1 MANAYVELKVHAYDW
16 NVIDADIDTDT
27 TAIHCWALDKNSDP
41 YLLRFRDFPVFCF
54 IELPMYVNN
63 RYQQWSRS
71 YVDHFIKD
79 LSFRLG
85 DHAPIRY
92 NLHYTNKIYYYRNNI
107 KYPMIQV
114 CFTTLEAM
122 NHCCNLLKRPIKTNM
137 WGPISCNVYETK
149 IPLYRKL
156 LTVKNTKFAEWFKI
170 QGTKVEDG
178 MNISTLENEY
188 IVSWNSMIPLTP
200 EECLGWVTEPGR
212 LAIDIEC
219 YSDRH
224 LAMPDKHNAKHVVY
238 IISCVYEKFN
248 QERTRYAI
256 VLGPCDQIPE
266 ERLSNCHII
275 NVNTELELHHA
286 FAEVVRI
293 TDPEIILGYNI
304 FGFDY
309 PYMDTRLK
317 RVLQDWPQM
326 GRIIG
331 KKAVLEGNPWESK
344 AYGKMAINML
354 VMDGR
359 ISLDM
364 MPIIKRDHKLDQY
377 NLNFVSKHFISETK
391 HDVSPQEMF
400 LIYERCQRAKSL
412 AEDDPEY
419 IAAKAE
425 MTRVVEYCICDS
437 ELVLKLF
444 NKMNVWIGQVEMSSI
459 VGVPIQHLSTKGQQ
473 HRCLSQIYDLAAR
486 LGYVLDSRDA
496 PTYGYSGGFVF
507 DPIPGIYDNIICLD
521 FASLYPNIIRA
532 YNICY
537 STLVPPEMMSRVDPN
552 DCHVIKFTQ
561 EEVYDPEGDNID
573 AETGEIK
580 KVPKSKIQK
589 QNVEYEFWFYKNR
602 EGIIPQLLRELIMS
616 RKRVNGQ
623 MNAEKD
629 RYSIYQKVDNFYRAL
644 QIYVASPISV
654 PSIAEAEATLKSMT
668 TSVPPAPAHEII
680 DAKRRLN
687 MAQMF
692 DINFTSKCQTDI
704 EKSKAESKTV
714 LPQWETCV
722 SYLTQLSQYHNE
734 NNQAGIADVMAQWST
749 IYGAFVEVM
758 KDSKLLITVLNQR
771 QLGIKVSANSVY
783 GFLGV
788 QNGGLLPLIE
798 GAMSVTAMGRRLIN
812 EVRVYIEE
820 KYGGVQIYG
829 DTDSVMMDMHVK
841 DPKECEYWGIRL
853 AQEIT
858 GLPPGAKDCDGNVWP
873 EGRKGIFLSPLALEF
888 EKGMRMLS
896 LCKKRYAAYLIGKG
910 GEFKMEDIVDRLGNV
925 VGSKRQF
932 LTRGIILARRDNCP
946 FARRVYAGIL
956 DMVMNGSSFEATMEY
971 LIDAVLELINGKVP
985 VEELVVTKALGTSYA
1000 SESNCMKIFADNL
1013 KKAGKIV
1020 SPGDRLPY
1028 VLIKTYDGSDKV
1040 GPKMRLID
1048 QYHEALNTDTPYEI
1062 DVSCYLTK
1070 CLSKPINQLISIGF
1084 QKVIDRYASIT
1095 YKRTP
1100 RCKPDGLRT
1109 PVKVIT
1115 NMIGLGLDPHIL
1127 MDQIREISQQYQ

>member
-1 MANAYVELKVHAYDW
+1 MTDIVELKVHAYDW
-16 NVIDADIDTDT
+16 NIVDVDVDTDT

-63 RYQQWSRS
+63 AYYQWTRPH
-71 YVDHFIKD
+71 VDHFIED
-79 LSFRLG
+79 LSFRLK

-92 NLHYTNKIYYYRNNI
+92 NLQYTNKIYYYRNNL
-107 KYPMIQV
+107 KFPMVQV
-114 CFTTLEAM
+114 CFSTIEAM
-122 NHCCNLLKRPIKTNM
+122 NHCRNILKKPIKTRY
-137 WGPISCNVYETK
+137 WGFLSCNVYETS

-156 LTVKNTKFAEWFKI
+156 LTVKNTKFAEWFRVF
-170 QGTKVEDG
+170 GTKVEPG

-188 IVSWNSMIPLTP
+188 IVQWNTLAPLAP
-200 EECLGWVTEPGR
+200 EECLGWVSEPGR

-224 LAMPDKHNAKHVVY
+224 LAMPDKYNAKHLVY

-256 VLGPCDQIPE
+256 VVGDCDQIPE
-266 ERLSNCHII
+266 ERLANCYVIKVT
-275 NVNTELELHHA
+275 NELQLHDA

-304 FGFDY
+304 LLFDY
-309 PYMDTRLK
+309 PYMDHRLK
-317 RVLQDWPQM
+317 RLLKEWPQM

-331 KKAVLEGNPWESK
+331 KNAVMSNKVWESK
-344 AYGKMAINML
+344 AYGRMSMNIL
-354 VMDGR
+354 QMDGR

-377 NLNFVSKHFISETK
+377 NLNFVSKHFIGESK

-400 LIYERCQRAKSL
+400 QIYERCQKVKNL
-412 AEDDPEY
+412 PPDDPEY
-419 IAAKAE
+419 LAAKAD

-459 VGVPIQHLSTKGQQ
+459 VGVTIQDLSTKGQQ

-486 LGYVLDSRDA
+486 LGYVIDSRDT
-496 PTYGYSGGFVF
+496 PTYTYSGGFVF

-521 FASLYPNIIRA
+521 FASLYPNIMRA

-537 STLVPPEMMSRVDPN
+537 STFVPPEMMDRVNPD
-552 DCHVIKFTQ
+552 DCHVLKFTQ
-561 EEVYDPEGDNID
+561 EEVYDPEADNID
-573 AETGEIK
+573 DETGEVK
-580 KVPKSKIQK
+580 KTAKSKLLK
-589 QNVEYEFWFYKNR
+589 KNVEYEFWFYKQR
-602 EGIIPQLLRELIMS
+602 EGIIPQLVRELIMC
-616 RKRVNGQ
+616 RKRVNAQ
-623 MNAEKD
+623 MNGQKAK
-629 RYSIYQKVDNFYRAL
+629 YSVYQKIENFYLAL
-644 QIYVASPISV
+644 KAYVSNPIHV
-654 PSIAEAEATLKSMT
+654 NSIAEAEEILKSMT

-680 DAKRRLN
+680 EAKRRLN
-687 MAQMF
+687 MSRMF
-692 DINFTSKCQTDI
+692 NTEYTIKCREGIKDDDL
-704 EKSKAESKTV
+704 EEWK
-714 LPQWETCV
+714 TCV
-722 SYLTQLSQYHNE
+722 EFLNELSVAFEDKDEAKITEIFEMWTPQYKIMNS
-734 NNQAGIADVMAQWST
+734 D
-749 IYGAFVEVM
+749 M
-758 KDSKLLITVLNQR
+758 KHCKLLITVLNQR
-771 QLGIKVSANSVY
+771 QLGIKVSANSMY

-841 DPKECEYWGIRL
+841 DSKECEYWGIRL

-858 GLPPGAKDCDGNVWP
+858 GLPPGAKDCDGNIWP

-932 LTRGIILARRDNCP
+932 LTRGIILSRRDNCG
-946 FARRVYAGIL
+946 FARRVYAAIL
-956 DMVMNGSSFEATMEY
+956 DMVMNGSSFETTMSY
-971 LIDAVLELINGKVP
+971 LIDAILELINGQVP

-1000 SESNCMKIFADNL
+1000 SDTNCMKIFADNL
-1013 KKAGKIV
+1013 KKAGKLV
-1020 SPGDRLPY
+1020 NPGDRLPY
-1028 VLIKTYDGSDKV
+1028 VLVKTYDGSDKV

-1048 QYHEALNTDTPYEI
+1048 QYNEALNTDEPYEI

-1070 CLSKPINQLISIGF
+1070 CLSKPINQLISVGY
-1084 QKVIDRYASIT
+1084 QNVIDNYSSIT

-1100 RCKPDGLRT
+1100 RCRPDTLRT
-1109 PVKVIT
+1109 PVKIIT
-1115 NMIGLGLDPHIL
+1115 NMISAGLDPHDL
-1127 MDQIREISQQYQ
+1127 KRQIHEITASLDRES